1 MQTTFEQLHKNLLS
15 KQYAPVYL
23 LYGDEP
29 YFPDLIID
37 LMEAQVLSPAD
48 RSFNQYILFG
58 KDLSVGALLGYV
70 KRYPM
75 MAERQLVIIKDAHE
89 LPGLDNKEQT
99 KYLEDY
105 LLRPLASTVLVM
117 VFKGNLD
124 ERKAWVKAASQQGVL
139 LASKKLYDNKVPD
152 WIQGYCQ
159 ERGIKISRKAIEM
172 LNEFVGNDLK
182 RQAAELNKILLNLTV
197 SQEITAE
204 VVERFVGLSKEYNV
218 FELQKAL
225 INRDVLKANL
235 IVGYFA
241 ANPKENPIQPIILM
255 LFNFFSKL
263 LSIQSVSDKSERNLA
278 QLLAINPFFV
288 KDYLLALR
296 NYTLEKNVRII
307 SYFRQADAQ
316 SKGLEGGSVEDA
328 DLLRSL
334 IFNILH

>member
-29 YFPDLIID
+29 YYPDLILD

-75 MAERQLVIIKDAHE
+75 MAERQLVIVKDAHE
-89 LPGLDNKEQT
+89 LPGLDNKEQM

-117 VFKGNLD
+117 AFKGNLD

-225 INRDVLKANL
+225 INRDVLKANM

-241 ANPKENPIQPIILM
+241 ANPKDNPIQPIILM

-296 NYTLEKNVRII
+296 NYPLEKNVRII

-334 IFNILH
+334 IFSILH